1 MIEPH
6 DRRLSVVRQC
16 QLLKLS
22 RAEFYRGLKPRP
34 VAPEQAHLIRR
45 IDELHLQH
53 PHAGSRHLRDLL
65 RREGIRVGRE
75 RVRRLMR
82 LMGLVA
88 VSPKPNTSKSA
99 PGHKIYPYLLR
110 GITIDR
116 ANQVWSTDITY
127 IPMPRGHLYLVAI
140 MDWHSR
146 RVLAWRVSNSMDT
159 RFCVEALKEALARY
173 GKPEIFNTDQGSQFT
188 SEAFTG
194 VLLEHG
200 VQISMDGKGR
210 ATDNAFI
217 ERLWRSVKY
226 ENIYLYGY
234 SDRFTLTRGLETYFH
249 WFNQGRPHQGLDGQT
264 PDEVYFAN
272 SSTFKQAA

>member
-6 DRRLSVVRQC
+6 HRQLSVVRQC
-16 QLLKLS
+16 QLLRLS
-22 RAEFYRGLKPRP
+22 RAGFYRGLKPRP
-34 VAPEQAHLIRR
+34 LPPERARLLRR
-45 IDELHLQH
+45 IDELHLEH

-65 RREGIRVGRE
+65 RQEGIRIGRE
-75 RVRRLMR
+75 RIRRLMR
-82 LMGLVA
+82 RMGLVA
-88 VSPKPNTSKSA
+88 VAPKPNTSKPA

-110 GITIDR
+110 GVPIDR
-116 ANQVWSTDITY
+116 VNQVWSTDITY

-159 RFCVEALKEALARY
+159 RFCVEALKEALARF
-173 GKPEIFNTDQGSQFT
+173 GRPEIFNTDQGSQFT
-188 SEAFTG
+188 AEAFTG

-200 VQISMDGKGR
+200 VPISMDGKGR

-226 ENIYLYGY
+226 ENVYLYGY
-234 SDRFTLTRGLETYFH
+234 SDRFTLTRGLDKYFR
-249 WFNQGRPHQGLDGQT
+249 WFNQGRPHQGLDGKT
-264 PDEVYFAN
+264 PDEVYFG
-272 SSTFKQAA
+272 SSITFKQAA

>member
-6 DRRLSVVRQC
+6 HRQLSVVRQC

-22 RAEFYRGLKPRP
+22 RAEFYRGLKPQP
-34 VAPEQAHLIRR
+34 VPPVQALLIRR
-45 IDELHLQH
+45 IDELHLEH

-65 RREGIRVGRE
+65 RKEGIRVGRE
-75 RVRRLMR
+75 RIRRLMR
-82 LMGLVA
+82 RMGLVA
-88 VSPKPNTSKSA
+88 VAPKPNTSKPA

-110 GITIDR
+110 SVTVDR

-159 RFCVEALKEALARY
+159 RFCVEALREALARF
-173 GKPEIFNTDQGSQFT
+173 GRPEIFNTDQGSQFT
-188 SEAFTG
+188 SEAFIS

-226 ENIYLYGY
+226 ENVYLYGY
-234 SDRFTLTRGLETYFH
+234 SDRFTLQRGLDKYFR
-249 WFNQGRPHQGLDGQT
+249 WFNQGRPHQGLDGKT

-272 SSTFKQAA
+272 SNTFKQAA

>member
-6 DRRLSVVRQC
+6 HRHLSVVRQC
-16 QLLKLS
+16 QLLKLA
-22 RAEFYRGLKPRP
+22 RAEFYRSLKPRP
-34 VAPEQAHLIRR
+34 VPPEQAQLIRR

-65 RREGIRVGRE
+65 QREGVHVGRE
-75 RVRRLMR
+75 RIRRLMR

-88 VSPKPNTSKSA
+88 VAPKPNTSKPA

-110 GITIDR
+110 GVSIDR
-116 ANQVWSTDITY
+116 VNQVWSTDITY

-146 RVLAWRVSNSMDT
+146 RVLAWRASNSMDT

-173 GKPEIFNTDQGSQFT
+173 GTPEIFNTDQGSQFT

-200 VQISMDGKGR
+200 VKISMDGKGR

-226 ENIYLYGY
+226 ENVYLYGY
-234 SDRFTLTRGLETYFH
+234 SDRFTLTRGLDKYFR
-249 WFNQGRPHQGLDGQT
+249 WFNQGRPHQGLDGKT